1 MFIKK
6 GDTVKIISG
15 NHKNQIGKV
24 LHVLV
29 KANRVVVEGMNV
41 ASRHT
46 KPSNAQPNGGIVKKE
61 MPMDVSNVQL
71 IDSSTNKA
79 GRVGYKEVDGKK
91 VRCFKKTDTVLDK

>member
-29 KANRVVVEGMNV
+29 KTNRVVVEGMNV

-46 KPSNAQPNGGIVKKE
+46 KPSNEQPNGGIVKKE
-61 MPMDVSNVQL
+61 MPMDASNVQL
-71 IDSSTNKA
+71 IDSSTNKS
-79 GRVGYKEVDGKK
+79 GRINFKEVDGKT
-91 VRCFKKTDTVLDK
+91 VRYFKKTDTVLDK